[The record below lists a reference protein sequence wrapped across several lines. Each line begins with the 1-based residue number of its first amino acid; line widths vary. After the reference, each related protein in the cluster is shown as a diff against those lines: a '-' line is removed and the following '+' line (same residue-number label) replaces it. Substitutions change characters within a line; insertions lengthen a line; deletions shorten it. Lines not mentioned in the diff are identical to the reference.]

1 MTTDPLFREPAF
13 AATGDQDQPLTV
25 TQLTGQIKDL
35 LERSFPSL
43 WLVGEISDLSRP
55 RSGHVYLTL
64 KDDNSQIR
72 GVLWRSTAQ
81 KLPVDLH
88 DGLEVI
94 CQGGLDVYAVR
105 GSYQLVIRRLLPKGV
120 GALEQA
126 LRRLKEKLT
135 REGLFDPAHKK
146 PLPGFPRRIAIVT
159 SPTGA
164 AIHDFLQ
171 VVRRRYAGV
180 EVLVVPV
187 RVQGAGAAE
196 EIAEGIRLVNRLKT
210 KVDVMVVGR
219 GGGSMEDLWCFNEE
233 ALVRAIYKSR
243 VPVVSA
249 VGHEIDVTLA
259 DLAADV
265 RALTPSEAA
274 ERVVP
279 DTVELTGL
287 LTNYQQRLLAG
298 LRGRAATARS
308 RVDALAARRV
318 FRRPFDAV
326 RDHQRRLDELNQR
339 AHRAVRTLAE
349 LASRRTSAAAAQLES
364 LSPLGVLGRGYSVT
378 RRAKDG
384 QLVRDATKLKIGE
397 QIVTRLQHG
406 EAISRVDEINKDK
419 NSI

>member
-13 AATGDQDQPLTV
+13 TATGDEDQPLTV
-25 TQLTGQIKDL
+25 TQLTGQIKDF
-35 LERSFPSL
+35 LEGSFPSL
-43 WLVGEISDLSRP
+43 WVVGEISDLSRP

-94 CQGGLDVYAVR
+94 CQGGLDVYAPR

-126 LRRLKEKLT
+126 LRRLKDKLT

-146 PLPGFPRRIAIVT
+146 PLPGFPRRIAFVT

-196 EIAEGIRLVNRLKT
+196 EIAGGIRLVNRLKT

-233 ALVRAIYKSR
+233 AVVRAIYQSR

-249 VGHEIDVTLA
+249 IGHEIDVTLA

-279 DTVELTGL
+279 DTAELTGL
-287 LTNYQQRLLAG
+287 LINYRQRLLAG
-298 LRGRAATARS
+298 LRGRAATART

-318 FRRPFDAV
+318 FRRPFDTV

-364 LSPLGVLGRGYSVT
+364 LSPLGVLSRGYSVT
-378 RRAKDG
+378 RRAKDN
-384 QLVRDATKLKIGE
+384 QLVRDANKLKIGE
-397 QIVTRLQHG
+397 QIVTRFQHG
-406 EAISRVDEINKDK
+406 EAISHVDEINKDK

>member
-1 MTTDPLFREPAF
+1 MQGDPLFQQPAL
-13 AATGDQDQPLTV
+13 AASGDEDQPLTV
-25 TQLTGQIKDL
+25 TQLTRQIKDL
-35 LERSFPSL
+35 LEGSFPSL
-43 WLVGEISDLSRP
+43 WMVGEISDLSRP

-64 KDDNSQIR
+64 KDDSSQIR
-72 GVLWRSTAQ
+72 AVLWRSTAQ
-81 KLPVDLH
+81 KLSVDLH

-94 CQGGLDVYAVR
+94 CQGGLDVYAPR

-135 REGLFDPAHKK
+135 REGLFDPAHKQ
-146 PLPGFPRRIAIVT
+146 PLPAFPRKIAVVT

-180 EVLVVPV
+180 QLLVVPV

-196 EIAEGIRLVNRLKT
+196 EIAAGIRLVNRLKS
-210 KVDVMVVGR
+210 KVDVMIVGR

-233 ALVRAIYKSR
+233 AVVRAIYKSQ

-279 DTVELTGL
+279 DTAELTGL
-287 LTNYQQRLLAG
+287 LTHYQQRLLAG

-308 RVDALAARRV
+308 RVEALAASRV
-318 FRRPFDAV
+318 FRRPFDTV
-326 RDHQRRLDELNQR
+326 RDHQRRLDEWNQR
-339 AHRAVRTLAE
+339 AHRAIRTLAD
-349 LASRRTSAAAAQLES
+349 LAGRQTRAAAAQLES
-364 LSPLGVLGRGYSVT
+364 LSPLAVLGRGYSVT
-378 RRAKDG
+378 RRLHDG
-384 QLVRDATKLKIGE
+384 KLIRDAKKLTTGE
-397 QIVTRLQHG
+397 QIVTRFQHG
-406 EAISRVDEINKDK
+406 ETVSRVEQIRKQTD
-419 NSI
+419 SI

>member
-1 MTTDPLFREPAF
+1 MNNDPPINEGSF
-13 AATGDQDQPLTV
+13 AVTGDEDRPLTV
-25 TQLTGQIKDL
+25 TQLTRQIKDL
-35 LERSFPSL
+35 LEGSFPSL
-43 WLVGEISDLSRP
+43 WVVGEISDLSRP

-72 GVLWRSTAQ
+72 GVLWRTTAQ
-81 KLPVDLH
+81 KLPVDLQ

-105 GSYQLVIRRLLPKGV
+105 GSYQMVIRRLLPKGV

-146 PLPGFPRRIAIVT
+146 PLPRFPRRIAMVT

-171 VVRRRYAGV
+171 VLRRRYAGV
-180 EVLVVPV
+180 EVLVAPV
-187 RVQGAGAAE
+187 RVQGAGAAD
-196 EIAEGIRLVNRLKT
+196 EIADGIRMVNRLKT

-219 GGGSMEDLWCFNEE
+219 GGGS
-233 ALVRAIYKSR
+233 S
-243 VPVVSA
+243 
-249 VGHEIDVTLA
+249 HEIDVTLA

-279 DTVELTGL
+279 DTAELTGL
-287 LTNYQQRLLAG
+287 LTSHRQRLLAG
-298 LRGRAATARS
+298 LRGRSAAARS
-308 RVDALAARRV
+308 QVDSLAARRV

-349 LASRRTSAAAAQLES
+349 LASRRTRAAAAQLES
-364 LSPLGVLGRGYSVT
+364 LSPLGVLSRGYSVT

-384 QLVRDATKLKIGE
+384 KLVRDAAKLAIGE
-397 QIVTRLQHG
+397 QIVTRFERG
-406 EAISRVDEINKDK
+406 ETVSRVDEIREEETNAP
-419 NSI
+419 

>member
-135 REGLFDPAHKK
+135 REG
-146 PLPGFPRRIAIVT
+146 
-159 SPTGA
+159 
-164 AIHDFLQ
+164 
-171 VVRRRYAGV
+171 
-180 EVLVVPV
+180 
-187 RVQGAGAAE
+187 
-196 EIAEGIRLVNRLKT
+196 
-210 KVDVMVVGR
+210 
-219 GGGSMEDLWCFNEE
+219 
-233 ALVRAIYKSR
+233 
-243 VPVVSA
+243 
-249 VGHEIDVTLA
+249 
-259 DLAADV
+259 
-265 RALTPSEAA
+265 
-274 ERVVP
+274 
-279 DTVELTGL
+279 
-287 LTNYQQRLLAG
+287 
-298 LRGRAATARS
+298 
-308 RVDALAARRV
+308 
-318 FRRPFDAV
+318 
-326 RDHQRRLDELNQR
+326 
-339 AHRAVRTLAE
+339 
-349 LASRRTSAAAAQLES
+349 
-364 LSPLGVLGRGYSVT
+364 
-378 RRAKDG
+378 
-384 QLVRDATKLKIGE
+384 
-397 QIVTRLQHG
+397 
-406 EAISRVDEINKDK
+406 
-419 NSI
+419 